1 MFAQNYTERN
11 TNSKGLRL
19 QLVEV
24 IAAVP
29 LGQGVADSNAFRMQ
43 AATGSQ
49 RGRGWGEFRAGLK
62 VAEGSLH
69 ALIQGRPPRLA
80 GPSTRKA

>member
-29 LGQGVADSNAFRMQ
+29 LGQGVADSNDFRMQ

-49 RGRGWGEFRAGLK
+49 RRPGLGRVQGRIEGGRGQLA
-62 VAEGSLH
+62 
-69 ALIQGRPPRLA
+69 RPDSREA
-80 GPSTRKA
+80 TKTGPSTRKA